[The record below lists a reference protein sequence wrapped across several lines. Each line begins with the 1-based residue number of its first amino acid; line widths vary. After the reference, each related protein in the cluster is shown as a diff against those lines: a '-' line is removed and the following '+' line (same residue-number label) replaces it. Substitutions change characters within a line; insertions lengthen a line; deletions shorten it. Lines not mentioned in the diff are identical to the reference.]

1 MPRIGRKD
9 GASLRPGADGSTARE
24 PMRRNAVA
32 TSLGTGAAQCGHDV
46 WEDPMLSKALL
57 RLGASAARHPWR
69 VIGAWLIAA
78 TLAVLAA
85 LAFGGRTA
93 DSMTAPGLD
102 SQRAAELI
110 ERAGTGQE
118 GMTAQVV
125 VTPRD
130 GGATFFD
137 DGSARTALTR
147 VRAEVGRL
155 PHVLGTSD
163 PAGALDAGGDTAVR
177 GGLISADG
185 RIAVVRVQYPDQSQ
199 LSGADLDALVGLG
212 DQLRAELPLRVEMGG
227 NLFYAF
233 SEADGGASELIGL
246 LAAATILFLA
256 FGSLVAAVLPIGMAV
271 FGLTIGVAT
280 MTVLAG
286 VVDVPAFAPV
296 LGSMVGLGVG
306 IDYALFVLAR
316 HREHLARGLAPHEA
330 AGRAVA
336 TAGRPVVFA
345 GGVVVVSILGLAV
358 ANVPFIAVGGLAVS
372 IVVLIMVVAS
382 VTLLPAFLGAAG
394 PRLARTDRT
403 DRVGRAERI
412 GRIGRIGQAL
422 RTGIPGRLARR
433 RDTVAGA
440 APAVGWRRW
449 IGHVGRH
456 PVLYAVGA
464 AGLLLTAALP
474 VLGLRVGLPDDGSMP
489 QSRTERRAYDLV
501 AEGFGP
507 GTNGPLVIAADPA
520 GDPGVLDRLVGAVAA
535 DPGIASVAPTRI
547 DRASG
552 IATFVVFPTTSPQ
565 DKATADTIA
574 RLRTGALPT
583 AIGSGP
589 ASAHVG
595 GATAS
600 LSDVGQRTSQRLPVL
615 VAVVLAMSF
624 LLLVPVFRSILVPL
638 KAVLLNLLS
647 IGAAYGVM
655 VAVFQWGWGG
665 ALIGLESTVPIVS
678 FIPMFLF
685 AILFGLSMD
694 YEVFLLARV
703 REEYLRTGDN
713 GTAIVEGVSRT
724 ARIIT
729 SAALIMVAVFL
740 SFAVAEDPSTK
751 MFGLGL
757 ATAIFIDATVV
768 RMVLVPATMTLLGR
782 ANWWLPKWLDRI
794 LPRGPVGTNDTDDT
808 NDPDDTDGTDDAD
821 DAVAEST
828 GEAARP
834 RLVGG

>member
-1 MPRIGRKD
+1 
-9 GASLRPGADGSTARE
+9 
-24 PMRRNAVA
+24 
-32 TSLGTGAAQCGHDV
+32 
-46 WEDPMLSKALL
+46 MLSKALL

-69 VIGAWLIAA
+69 VIAAWLIAA

-85 LAFGGRTA
+85 VAFGGRTA

-102 SQRAAELI
+102 SRRAAELI

-125 VTPRD
+125 VTPLD
-130 GGATFFD
+130 DGATFFD
-137 DGSARTALTR
+137 DDGARTALTR
-147 VRAEVGRL
+147 LQTEVKRL

-163 PAGALDAGGDTAVR
+163 PAGALDARGDTAVR
-177 GGLISADG
+177 GGLVSADG
-185 RIAVVRVQYPDQSQ
+185 RIAVVRVQYPDQSR
-199 LSGADLDALVGLG
+199 LSAEDLDALVDLG
-212 DQLRAELPLRVEMGG
+212 DRLRAELPLRIEMGG

-233 SEADGGASELIGL
+233 SDPDGGASELIGL
-246 LAAATILFLA
+246 LAAAAILFLA
-256 FGSLVAAVLPIGMAV
+256 FGSLVAAALPIGMAV

-286 VVDVPAFAPV
+286 VTDVPTFAPV

-316 HREHLARGLAPHEA
+316 HREYLGRGLDPHEA

-345 GGVVVVSILGLAV
+345 GVVVVVSILGLAV
-358 ANVPFIAVGGLAVS
+358 ANVPFMTVGGVAVS
-372 IVVLIMVVAS
+372 IVVLTMVLAS

-394 PRLARTDRT
+394 PRLARA
-403 DRVGRAERI
+403 GRI
-412 GRIGRIGQAL
+412 GRIGRAL
-422 RTGIPGRLARR
+422 QTGKPGRLARR
-433 RDTVAGA
+433 RNPAAGA
-440 APAVGWRRW
+440 AHAAGWRRW
-449 IGHVGRH
+449 IGHVSRH
-456 PVLYAVGA
+456 PVPYAIGA
-464 AGLLLTAALP
+464 AGLLLTATLP
-474 VLGLRVGLPDDGSMP
+474 VLGLRVGLPDDGSLP
-489 QSRTERRAYDLV
+489 HSRTERRAYDLV

-507 GTNGPLVIAADPA
+507 GTNGPLVIAADPT
-520 GDPGVLDRLVGAVAA
+520 GDPGVLDRLVEAVAA
-535 DPGIASVAPTRI
+535 DPGIASVAPTHI
-547 DRASG
+547 DRATG
-552 IATFVVFPTTSPQ
+552 IATLVVFPTTSPQ

-574 RLRTGALPT
+574 RLRTDVLPT
-583 AIGSGP
+583 AIGHGP
-589 ASAHVG
+589 ARAHVG

-600 LSDVGQRTSQRLPVL
+600 LSDVGQRTSQRLPVF
-615 VAVVLAMSF
+615 VAAVLAMSF
-624 LLLVPVFRSILVPL
+624 LLLMLVFRSILVPL

-647 IGAAYGVM
+647 IGAAYGIM

-665 ALIGLESTVPIVS
+665 ALIGLEATVPIVS

-694 YEVFLLARV
+694 YEVFLLSRV

-740 SFAVAEDPSTK
+740 SFAVADDPSTK

-782 ANWWLPKWLDRI
+782 TNWWLPKWLDRM
-794 LPRGPVGTNDTDDT
+794 LPRGPVGA
-808 NDPDDTDGTDDAD
+808 DDTD
-821 DAVAEST
+821 AEST
-828 GEAARP
+828 GEAPRP
-834 RLVGG
+834 RLVDR

>member
-1 MPRIGRKD
+1 
-9 GASLRPGADGSTARE
+9 
-24 PMRRNAVA
+24 
-32 TSLGTGAAQCGHDV
+32 
-46 WEDPMLSKALL
+46 MLSKALL

-69 VIGAWLIAA
+69 VIAAWLIAA

-85 LAFGGRTA
+85 VAFGGRTA

-102 SQRAAELI
+102 SRRAAELI

-130 GGATFFD
+130 DGATFFD
-137 DGSARTALTR
+137 DDVRAALTR
-147 VRAEVGRL
+147 LRAEVQRL

-163 PAGALDAGGDTAVR
+163 PAGALGAGGDTAVR
-177 GGLISADG
+177 GGLVSADG
-185 RIAVVRVQYPDQSQ
+185 RIAVVRVQYPDQSR
-199 LSGADLDALVGLG
+199 LSAEDLDALVDLG
-212 DQLRAELPLRVEMGG
+212 DRLRAELPLHIEMGG
-227 NLFYAF
+227 GLFYAF
-233 SEADGGASELIGL
+233 SGSDGGASELIGL
-246 LAAATILFLA
+246 LAAAAILFLA
-256 FGSLVAAVLPIGMAV
+256 FGSLVAAALPIGMAV
-271 FGLTIGVAT
+271 FGLTVGVAT
-280 MTVLAG
+280 MTVVAG
-286 VVDVPAFAPV
+286 VTDVPTFAPV

-316 HREHLARGLAPHEA
+316 HREYLARGLDPHAA

-345 GGVVVVSILGLAV
+345 GGTVVVSILGLAV
-358 ANVPFIAVGGLAVS
+358 ANVPFMTVGGVAVS
-372 IVVLIMVVAS
+372 IVVLTMVLAS

-394 PRLARTDRT
+394 PRL
-403 DRVGRAERI
+403 GRA
-412 GRIGRIGQAL
+412 GRIGRAL
-422 RTGIPGRLARR
+422 RAGRSGRLGRR
-433 RDTVAGA
+433 RDTAAGA
-440 APAVGWRRW
+440 VPAAGWRRW

-456 PVLYAVGA
+456 PVAYAVGA
-464 AGLLLTAALP
+464 AALLLTATLP
-474 VLGLRVGLPDDGSMP
+474 VLGLRVGLPDDGSLP

-520 GDPGVLDRLVGAVAA
+520 GDPGVVDRLVATVAA
-535 DPGIASVAPTRI
+535 DPGIASVAPTHI
-547 DRASG
+547 DG
-552 IATFVVFPTTSPQ
+552 ATGVATVVVFPTTSPQ

-574 RLRTGALPT
+574 RLRTEVLPT
-583 AIGSGP
+583 AIGHGP
-589 ASAHVG
+589 ARAHVG
-595 GATAS
+595 GAAAS
-600 LSDVGQRTSQRLPVL
+600 LSDVGRRTSERLPAF
-615 VAVVLAMSF
+615 VAAVLALSF
-624 LLLVPVFRSILVPL
+624 LLLMLVFRSVVVPL

-665 ALIGLESTVPIVS
+665 ALIGLEATVPIVS

-694 YEVFLLARV
+694 YEVFLLSRV
-703 REEYLRTGDN
+703 REEYVRTGDN
-713 GTAIVEGVSRT
+713 GTAIVEGVAGT

-740 SFAVAEDPSTK
+740 SFAVADDPSTK

-782 ANWWLPKWLDRI
+782 TNWWLPKWLDRM
-794 LPRGPVGTNDTDDT
+794 LPRGPVGTDG
-808 NDPDDTDGTDDAD
+808 PD
-821 DAVAEST
+821 AESG
-828 GEAARP
+828 GEAPHP
-834 RLVGG
+834 RLVGR

>member
-1 MPRIGRKD
+1 
-9 GASLRPGADGSTARE
+9 
-24 PMRRNAVA
+24 
-32 TSLGTGAAQCGHDV
+32 
-46 WEDPMLSKALL
+46 MLSKALL

-69 VIGAWLIAA
+69 VIAAWLIAA

-85 LAFGGRTA
+85 IAFGGRTA

-125 VTPRD
+125 VTPLD

-137 DGSARTALTR
+137 HGSARTALTR
-147 VRAEVGRL
+147 LQTEVKRL

-177 GGLISADG
+177 GGVVSADG
-185 RIAVVRVQYPDQSQ
+185 RIAVVRVQYPDQSR
-199 LSGADLDALVGLG
+199 LSAEDLDALVALG
-212 DQLRAELPLRVEMGG
+212 DRLRAELPLRIEMGG

-233 SEADGGASELIGL
+233 SDPNGGVSELIGL
-246 LAAATILFLA
+246 LAAAAILFLA
-256 FGSLVAAVLPIGMAV
+256 FGSLVAAALPIGMAV
-271 FGLTIGVAT
+271 FGLTVGVAT

-286 VVDVPAFAPV
+286 VTDVPTFAPV

-316 HREHLARGLAPHEA
+316 HRECLARGLDPHEA

-345 GGVVVVSILGLAV
+345 GGTVVVSILGMAV
-358 ANVPFIAVGGLAVS
+358 ANVPFMTVGGLAVS
-372 IVVLIMVVAS
+372 IVVLTMVLAS

-394 PRLARTDRT
+394 PRLAR
-403 DRVGRAERI
+403 A
-412 GRIGRIGQAL
+412 GRIGRAL
-422 RTGIPGRLARR
+422 QTTKLGRLARR
-433 RDTVAGA
+433 RDPAAGA
-440 APAVGWRRW
+440 AHAAGWRRW
-449 IGHVGRH
+449 IGHVSRH
-456 PVLYAVGA
+456 PVPYAIGA
-464 AGLLLTAALP
+464 AGLLLTATLP
-474 VLGLRVGLPDDGSMP
+474 VLGLRVGLPDDGSLP
-489 QSRTERRAYDLV
+489 HSRTERRAYDLV

-507 GTNGPLVIAADPA
+507 GTNGPLVIAADPT
-520 GDPGVLDRLVGAVAA
+520 GDPGVLDRLVATVAA
-535 DPGIASVAPTRI
+535 DPGIASVAPTHI
-547 DRASG
+547 DRATG
-552 IATFVVFPTTSPQ
+552 IATLVVFPTTSPQ

-574 RLRTGALPT
+574 RLRTDVLPT
-583 AIGSGP
+583 AIGHGP
-589 ASAHVG
+589 ARAHVG
-595 GATAS
+595 GAAAS
-600 LSDVGQRTSQRLPVL
+600 LSDVGQRTSQRLPVF
-615 VAVVLAMSF
+615 VAAVLAMSF
-624 LLLVPVFRSILVPL
+624 LLLMLVFRSILVPL

-647 IGAAYGVM
+647 IGAAYGIM

-665 ALIGLESTVPIVS
+665 ALIGLEATVPIVS

-694 YEVFLLARV
+694 YEVFLLSRV

-713 GTAIVEGVSRT
+713 GTAIVEGVSGT

-782 ANWWLPKWLDRI
+782 TNWWLPKWLDRM
-794 LPRGPVGTNDTDDT
+794 LPRGPVGT
-808 NDPDDTDGTDDAD
+808 DDTD
-821 DAVAEST
+821 AEST
-828 GEAARP
+828 GEAPRP
-834 RLVGG
+834 RLVDR

>member
-1 MPRIGRKD
+1 
-9 GASLRPGADGSTARE
+9 
-24 PMRRNAVA
+24 
-32 TSLGTGAAQCGHDV
+32 
-46 WEDPMLSKALL
+46 MLSKALL
-57 RLGASAARHPWR
+57 RLGAGAARHPWR
-69 VIGAWLIAA
+69 VIASWLVAA

-85 LAFGGRTA
+85 VAFGGRTA

-118 GMTAQVV
+118 GMTAQLV
-125 VTPRD
+125 VTPVD
-130 GGATFFD
+130 DGATFFD
-137 DGSARTALTR
+137 DDGARTALTR
-147 VRAEVGRL
+147 LRAEVKRL
-155 PHVLGTSD
+155 PHVLGASD
-163 PAGALDAGGDTAVR
+163 PAGALDTGGDTAVR
-177 GGLISADG
+177 GGLVSADG
-185 RIAVVRVQYPDQSQ
+185 RIAVVRVQYPDQSR
-199 LSGADLDALVGLG
+199 LSAEDLDALVDLG
-212 DQLRAELPLRVEMGG
+212 DRLRAELPLRIEMGG

-233 SEADGGASELIGL
+233 SDPDGGASELIGL
-246 LAAATILFLA
+246 LAAAAILFLA
-256 FGSLVAAVLPIGMAV
+256 FGSLVAAALPIGMAV

-286 VVDVPAFAPV
+286 VTDVPTFAPV

-316 HREHLARGLAPHEA
+316 HREYLARGLDPQEA

-345 GGVVVVSILGLAV
+345 GGTVVVSILGLAV
-358 ANVPFIAVGGLAVS
+358 AHVPFMTVGGVAVS
-372 IVVLIMVVAS
+372 IVVLTMVLAS

-394 PRLARTDRT
+394 PRLAR
-403 DRVGRAERI
+403 A
-412 GRIGRIGQAL
+412 GRIGRAL
-422 RTGIPGRLARR
+422 QTGKPGRRTRR
-433 RDTVAGA
+433 RVPESGA
-440 APAVGWRRW
+440 AHAAGWRRW
-449 IGHVGRH
+449 IRHVSRH
-456 PVLYAVGA
+456 PVPYAVGA
-464 AGLLLTAALP
+464 AGLLLTATLP
-474 VLGLRVGLPDDGSMP
+474 VLGLRVGLPDDGSLP

-507 GTNGPLVIAADPA
+507 GTNGPLVIAADPI
-520 GDPGVLDRLVGAVAA
+520 GDPGVLDRLVASVAA
-535 DPGIASVAPTRI
+535 DPGIASVAPPHV
-547 DRASG
+547 DRATG
-552 IATFVVFPTTSPQ
+552 VATLVVFPTTSPQ

-574 RLRTGALPT
+574 RLRADVLPT
-583 AIGSGP
+583 AVGPGP
-589 ASAHVG
+589 ARAHVG
-595 GATAS
+595 GAAAS

-615 VAVVLAMSF
+615 VAAVLAMSF
-624 LLLVPVFRSILVPL
+624 LLLMLVFRSILVPL

-647 IGAAYGVM
+647 IGAAYGIM

-665 ALIGLESTVPIVS
+665 ALIGLEATVPIVS

-694 YEVFLLARV
+694 YEVFLLSRV

-782 ANWWLPKWLDRI
+782 TNWWLPKWLDRI
-794 LPRGPVGTNDTDDT
+794 LPRGPVGT
-808 NDPDDTDGTDDAD
+808 DDAPCGRS
-821 DAVAEST
+821 VARASRRT
-828 GEAARP
+828 
-834 RLVGG
+834 V

>member
-1 MPRIGRKD
+1 
-9 GASLRPGADGSTARE
+9 
-24 PMRRNAVA
+24 
-32 TSLGTGAAQCGHDV
+32 
-46 WEDPMLSKALL
+46 MLSKALL

-69 VIGAWLIAA
+69 VIAAWLIAA

-85 LAFGGRTA
+85 VAFGGRNA
-93 DSMTAPGLD
+93 DSITAPGLD

-137 DGSARTALTR
+137 HGSARTALTR
-147 VRAEVGRL
+147 LQTEVQRL

-177 GGLISADG
+177 GGLVSADG
-185 RIAVVRVQYPDQSQ
+185 RIAVVRVQYPDQSR
-199 LSGADLDALVGLG
+199 LSAEDLDALVDVG
-212 DQLRAELPLRVEMGG
+212 DRLRAELPLRIEMGG

-233 SEADGGASELIGL
+233 SDPDGGVSELIGL
-246 LAAATILFLA
+246 LAAAAILFLA
-256 FGSLVAAVLPIGMAV
+256 FGSLVAAALPIGMAL
-271 FGLTIGVAT
+271 FGLTVGVAT

-286 VVDVPAFAPV
+286 VTEVPTFAPV

-316 HREHLARGLAPHEA
+316 HREYLARGLDPREA

-345 GGVVVVSILGLAV
+345 GGTVVVSILGLAV
-358 ANVPFIAVGGLAVS
+358 ANVPFMTVGGLAVS
-372 IVVLIMVVAS
+372 TVVLIMVVAS

-394 PRLARTDRT
+394 PRLAR
-403 DRVGRAERI
+403 A
-412 GRIGRIGQAL
+412 GRIGRAL
-422 RTGIPGRLARR
+422 QTRKLGRLARR
-433 RDTVAGA
+433 RDPAAGA
-440 APAVGWRRW
+440 APAAGWRRW
-449 IGHVGRH
+449 IGHVSRH
-456 PVLYAVGA
+456 PVPYAVGA
-464 AGLLLTAALP
+464 AGLLLTATLP
-474 VLGLRVGLPDDGSMP
+474 VLGLRVGLPDDGSLP
-489 QSRTERRAYDLV
+489 HSRTERRAYDLV

-535 DPGIASVAPTRI
+535 DPGIASVAPTHI
-547 DRASG
+547 HRATG
-552 IATFVVFPTTSPQ
+552 IATLVVFPTTSPQ

-574 RLRTGALPT
+574 RLRADVLPT
-583 AIGSGP
+583 AIGHGP
-589 ASAHVG
+589 ARAHVG
-595 GATAS
+595 GAAAS
-600 LSDVGQRTSQRLPVL
+600 LSDVGQRTSERLPVF
-615 VAVVLAMSF
+615 VAAVLAMSF
-624 LLLVPVFRSILVPL
+624 LLLMLVFRSILVPL

-647 IGAAYGVM
+647 IGAAYGIM

-665 ALIGLESTVPIVS
+665 TFIGLEATVPIVS

-694 YEVFLLARV
+694 YEVFLLSRV

-713 GTAIVEGVSRT
+713 GTAIVEGVSGT
-724 ARIIT
+724 ARVIT

-740 SFAVAEDPSTK
+740 SFAVADDPSTK

-782 ANWWLPKWLDRI
+782 TNWWLPRWLDRM
-794 LPRGPVGTNDTDDT
+794 LPHGPVGT
-808 NDPDDTDGTDDAD
+808 DDTD
-821 DAVAEST
+821 AEST
-828 GEAARP
+828 GEAPRR
-834 RLVGG
+834 RLVDR

>member
-1 MPRIGRKD
+1 
-9 GASLRPGADGSTARE
+9 
-24 PMRRNAVA
+24 
-32 TSLGTGAAQCGHDV
+32 
-46 WEDPMLSKALL
+46 MLSKALL

-69 VIGAWLIAA
+69 VIAAWLVAA

-85 LAFGGRTA
+85 VAFGGRNV

-125 VTPRD
+125 VTPLD
-130 GGATFFD
+130 GTATFFGD
-137 DGSARTALTR
+137 DGARAALTR
-147 VRAEVGRL
+147 LQTEVKRL

-177 GGLISADG
+177 GGLVSADG
-185 RIAVVRVQYPDQSQ
+185 RIAVVRVQYPDQSR
-199 LSGADLDALVGLG
+199 LSAEDLDALVDLG
-212 DQLRAELPLRVEMGG
+212 DRLRAELPLRIEMGG

-233 SEADGGASELIGL
+233 SDPNGGTSELIGL
-246 LAAATILFLA
+246 LAAAAILFLA
-256 FGSLVAAVLPIGMAV
+256 FGSLVAAALPIGMAV
-271 FGLTIGVAT
+271 FGLTVGVAT

-286 VVDVPAFAPV
+286 VTEVPTFAPV

-316 HREHLARGLAPHEA
+316 HREYLARGLDPQTA

-345 GGVVVVSILGLAV
+345 GGTVVVSILGLAV
-358 ANVPFIAVGGLAVS
+358 ANVPFMTVGGVAVS
-372 IVVLIMVVAS
+372 IVVLTMVLAS

-394 PRLARTDRT
+394 PRLAR
-403 DRVGRAERI
+403 A
-412 GRIGRIGQAL
+412 GRIGRAL
-422 RTGIPGRLARR
+422 QTRKPGRLARR
-433 RDTVAGA
+433 RDPAAGA
-440 APAVGWRRW
+440 AHAAGWRRW
-449 IGHVGRH
+449 IGHVSRH
-456 PVLYAVGA
+456 PVPYAVGA
-464 AGLLLTAALP
+464 AGLLLIATLP
-474 VLGLRVGLPDDGSMP
+474 VLGLRVGLPDDGSLP
-489 QSRTERRAYDLV
+489 HSRTERRAYDLV

-507 GTNGPLVIAADPA
+507 GTNGPLVIVADPT
-520 GDPGVLDRLVGAVAA
+520 GDPGVLDRLVATVAA
-535 DPGIASVAPTRI
+535 DPGIASVAPTHI
-547 DRASG
+547 DRATG
-552 IATFVVFPTTSPQ
+552 IATVVVFPTTSPQ

-574 RLRTGALPT
+574 RLRSDVLPT
-583 AIGSGP
+583 AIGHGP
-589 ASAHVG
+589 ARAHVG
-595 GATAS
+595 GAAAS
-600 LSDVGQRTSQRLPVL
+600 LSDVGRRTSDRLPL
-615 VAVVLAMSF
+615 FVAAVLALSF
-624 LLLVPVFRSILVPL
+624 LLLMLVFRSILVPL

-655 VAVFQWGWGG
+655 VAVFQWGWGA
-665 ALIGLESTVPIVS
+665 ALIGLEATVPIVS

-694 YEVFLLARV
+694 YEVFLLSRV

-782 ANWWLPKWLDRI
+782 TNWWLPKWLDRM
-794 LPRGPVGTNDTDDT
+794 LPRGPVGTDDT
-808 NDPDDTDGTDDAD
+808 EGTDGD
-821 DAVAEST
+821 SM
-828 GEAARP
+828 GEAPRP
-834 RLVGG
+834 RPVAR

>member
-1 MPRIGRKD
+1 
-9 GASLRPGADGSTARE
+9 
-24 PMRRNAVA
+24 
-32 TSLGTGAAQCGHDV
+32 
-46 WEDPMLSKALL
+46 MLSKALL

-69 VIGAWLIAA
+69 VIAAWVVAA

-85 LAFGGRTA
+85 VAFGGRNA
-93 DSMTAPGLD
+93 DAMTAPGLD

-125 VTPRD
+125 VTPLD
-130 GGATFFD
+130 GAATFFD
-137 DGSARTALTR
+137 HDGARTALTR
-147 VRAEVGRL
+147 LQTEVERL

-177 GGLISADG
+177 GGLVSADG
-185 RIAVVRVQYPDQSQ
+185 RIAVVRVQYPDQSR
-199 LSGADLDALVGLG
+199 LSAEDLDALVDLG
-212 DQLRAELPLRVEMGG
+212 DRLRTELPLRIEMGG
-227 NLFYAF
+227 SLFYAF
-233 SEADGGASELIGL
+233 SDADGGVSELIGL
-246 LAAATILFLA
+246 LAAAAILFLA

-271 FGLTIGVAT
+271 FGLTVGVAT

-286 VVDVPAFAPV
+286 VMDVPAFAPV

-316 HREHLARGLAPHEA
+316 HREYLARGLDPHEA

-345 GGVVVVSILGLAV
+345 GGTVVVSILGLAV
-358 ANVPFIAVGGLAVS
+358 ANVPFMTVGGLAVS
-372 IVVLIMVVAS
+372 IVVLIMVAAS
-382 VTLLPAFLGAAG
+382 VTLLPALLGAAG
-394 PRLARTDRT
+394 PRL
-403 DRVGRAERI
+403 GRAGRI
-412 GRIGRIGQAL
+412 GRIGRAL
-422 RTGIPGRLARR
+422 RAGRPGRPGRR
-433 RDTVAGA
+433 RDAAAGA
-440 APAVGWRRW
+440 THAAGWRRW
-449 IGHVGRH
+449 IGHVCRH
-456 PVLYAVGA
+456 PALYTVGA
-464 AGLLLTAALP
+464 AGLLLAATLP
-474 VLGLRVGLPDDGSMP
+474 VLGLRVGLPDDGSLP
-489 QSRTERRAYDLV
+489 HSRTERRAYDLV

-507 GTNGPLVIAADPA
+507 GTNGPLVIAADPT

-535 DPGIASVAPTRI
+535 DPGIASIAPAHI
-547 DRASG
+547 DRATG
-552 IATFVVFPTTSPQ
+552 IATLVVFPTTSPQ
-565 DKATADTIA
+565 DKATADTVA
-574 RLRTGALPT
+574 RLRSDVLPA
-583 AIGSGP
+583 AIGHGP
-589 ASAHVG
+589 ARAHVG
-595 GATAS
+595 GAAAS
-600 LSDVGQRTSQRLPVL
+600 LSDVGRRTSERLPVF
-615 VAVVLAMSF
+615 VAAVLAMSF
-624 LLLVPVFRSILVPL
+624 LLLMLVFRSVLVPL

-665 ALIGLESTVPIVS
+665 ALIGLEATVPIVS

-694 YEVFLLARV
+694 YEVFLLSRV

-740 SFAVAEDPSTK
+740 SFAVADDPSTK

-757 ATAIFIDATVV
+757 ATAILIDATVV

-794 LPRGPVGTNDTDDT
+794 LPRGPVDTDDT
-808 NDPDDTDGTDDAD
+808 DTGC
-821 DAVAEST
+821 T
-828 GEAARP
+828 GEAPRP
-834 RLVGG
+834 RLVDR

>member
-1 MPRIGRKD
+1 
-9 GASLRPGADGSTARE
+9 
-24 PMRRNAVA
+24 
-32 TSLGTGAAQCGHDV
+32 
-46 WEDPMLSKALL
+46 MLSKALL

-69 VIGAWLIAA
+69 VIAAWLIAA

-85 LAFGGRTA
+85 IAIGGRTA

-125 VTPRD
+125 VTPLD
-130 GGATFFD
+130 GAATFFD
-137 DGSARTALTR
+137 DDGARTALTR
-147 VRAEVGRL
+147 LQTEVKRL

-163 PAGALDAGGDTAVR
+163 PAGALESRGDTAVR
-177 GGLISADG
+177 GGLVSADG
-185 RIAVVRVQYPDQSQ
+185 RIAVVRVQYPDQSR
-199 LSGADLDALVGLG
+199 LSAEDLDVLVDLG
-212 DQLRAELPLRVEMGG
+212 DRLRAELPLRIEMGG

-233 SEADGGASELIGL
+233 SDPDGGASELIGL

-256 FGSLVAAVLPIGMAV
+256 FGSLVAAALPIGMAV

-286 VVDVPAFAPV
+286 VTDVPTFAPV

-316 HREHLARGLAPHEA
+316 HREYLARGLDPHEA

-345 GGVVVVSILGLAV
+345 GVVVVVSILGLAV
-358 ANVPFIAVGGLAVS
+358 ANVPFMTVGGFAVS
-372 IVVLIMVVAS
+372 IVVLTMVVAS

-394 PRLARTDRT
+394 PRL
-403 DRVGRAERI
+403 GRA
-412 GRIGRIGQAL
+412 GRIGRAL
-422 RTGIPGRLARR
+422 QTGKLGRLARR
-433 RDTVAGA
+433 RDPAAGA
-440 APAVGWRRW
+440 AHAAGWRRW
-449 IGHVGRH
+449 IGHVSRH
-456 PVLYAVGA
+456 PVPYAIGA

-474 VLGLRVGLPDDGSMP
+474 VLGLRVGLPDDGSLP
-489 QSRTERRAYDLV
+489 HSRTERRAYDLV

-520 GDPGVLDRLVGAVAA
+520 GDPGVLDRLVATVAA

-552 IATFVVFPTTSPQ
+552 VATLVVFPTTSPQ
-565 DKATADTIA
+565 DKATAATIA
-574 RLRTGALPT
+574 RLRTDVLPT
-583 AIGSGP
+583 AIGHGP
-589 ASAHVG
+589 ARAHVG
-595 GATAS
+595 GAAAS
-600 LSDVGQRTSQRLPVL
+600 LSDVGRRTSERLPVF
-615 VAVVLAMSF
+615 VAAVLALSF
-624 LLLVPVFRSILVPL
+624 LLLMLVFRSVLVPL

-647 IGAAYGVM
+647 IGAAYGIM

-665 ALIGLESTVPIVS
+665 ALIGLEATVPIVS

-694 YEVFLLARV
+694 YEVFLLSRV

-740 SFAVAEDPSTK
+740 SFAVADDPSTK

-782 ANWWLPKWLDRI
+782 ANWWLPKWLDWM
-794 LPRGPVGTNDTDDT
+794 LPHGPVDTDDT
-808 NDPDDTDGTDDAD
+808 D
-821 DAVAEST
+821 AEST
-828 GEAARP
+828 GEAPRP
-834 RLVGG
+834 RLIDR

>member
-1 MPRIGRKD
+1 
-9 GASLRPGADGSTARE
+9 
-24 PMRRNAVA
+24 
-32 TSLGTGAAQCGHDV
+32 
-46 WEDPMLSKALL
+46 MLSKALL

-69 VIGAWLIAA
+69 VIAAWLIVA

-85 LAFGGRTA
+85 VAFGGRTA

-102 SQRAAELI
+102 SRRAAELI

-125 VTPRD
+125 VTPLD

-137 DGSARTALTR
+137 DDGARTALTR
-147 VRAEVGRL
+147 LRAEVKRL

-163 PAGALDAGGDTAVR
+163 PAGALDAGRDTAVR
-177 GGLISADG
+177 GGLVSADG
-185 RIAVVRVQYPDQSQ
+185 RIAVVRVQYPDQSR
-199 LSGADLDALVGLG
+199 LSAEDLDALVGLG
-212 DQLRAELPLRVEMGG
+212 DRLRAELPLRIEMGG

-233 SEADGGASELIGL
+233 SDPDGGASELIGL
-246 LAAATILFLA
+246 LAAAAILFLA
-256 FGSLVAAVLPIGMAV
+256 FGSLVAAALPIGMAV
-271 FGLTIGVAT
+271 FGLTVGVAT

-286 VVDVPAFAPV
+286 VTEVPTFAPV

-316 HREHLARGLAPHEA
+316 HREYLACGLGPQAA

-345 GGVVVVSILGLAV
+345 GGTVVVSILGLAV
-358 ANVPFIAVGGLAVS
+358 ANVPFMTVGGVAVS
-372 IVVLIMVVAS
+372 IVVLTMVLAS

-394 PRLARTDRT
+394 PRL
-403 DRVGRAERI
+403 GRA
-412 GRIGRIGQAL
+412 GRIGRAL
-422 RTGIPGRLARR
+422 RAGRSGRLGRR
-433 RDTVAGA
+433 RDTTAGA
-440 APAVGWRRW
+440 VPAVGWRRW
-449 IGHVGRH
+449 LGHVGRH
-456 PVLYAVGA
+456 PVPYAAGA
-464 AGLLLTAALP
+464 AALLLTATLP
-474 VLGLRVGLPDDGSMP
+474 VLGLRVGLPDDGSLP
-489 QSRTERRAYDLV
+489 HSRTERRAYDLV

-507 GTNGPLVIAADPA
+507 GTNGPLVIAADPT

-535 DPGIASVAPTRI
+535 DPGIASVAPSHI

-552 IATFVVFPTTSPQ
+552 IATLVVFPTTSPQ

-574 RLRTGALPT
+574 RLRADVLPA
-583 AIGSGP
+583 AIGHGP
-589 ASAHVG
+589 ARAHVG
-595 GATAS
+595 GAAAS
-600 LSDVGQRTSQRLPVL
+600 LSDVGQRTSQRLPVI
-615 VAVVLAMSF
+615 VAAVLAMSF
-624 LLLVPVFRSILVPL
+624 LLLMLVFRSILVPL

-647 IGAAYGVM
+647 IGAAYGIM

-665 ALIGLESTVPIVS
+665 ALIGLEATVPIVS
-678 FIPMFLF
+678 FIPTFLF

-694 YEVFLLARV
+694 YEVFLLSRV

-713 GTAIVEGVSRT
+713 GTAIVEGISGT

-757 ATAIFIDATVV
+757 ATAIFVDATVV

-782 ANWWLPKWLDRI
+782 TNWWLPKWLDRM
-794 LPRGPVGTNDTDDT
+794 LPRGPVGTDDTDDT
-808 NDPDDTDGTDDAD
+808 DDTD
-821 DAVAEST
+821 AEST
-828 GEAARP
+828 TEAPASTA
-834 RLVGG
+834 V

>member
-1 MPRIGRKD
+1 
-9 GASLRPGADGSTARE
+9 
-24 PMRRNAVA
+24 
-32 TSLGTGAAQCGHDV
+32 
-46 WEDPMLSKALL
+46 MLSKALL

-69 VIGAWLIAA
+69 VIAAWLIAA

-85 LAFGGRTA
+85 VALGGRTA

-102 SQRAAELI
+102 SRRAAELI

-125 VTPRD
+125 VTPLD
-130 GGATFFD
+130 AGATFFD
-137 DGSARTALTR
+137 DDGARTALTR
-147 VRAEVGRL
+147 LRAEVERL
-155 PHVLGTSD
+155 PHVLGASD
-163 PAGALDAGGDTAVR
+163 PAGALDAGRDTAVR
-177 GGLISADG
+177 GGLVSADG
-185 RIAVVRVQYPDQSQ
+185 RIAVVRVQYPDQSR
-199 LSGADLDALVGLG
+199 LSAEDLDALVDLG
-212 DQLRAELPLRVEMGG
+212 DRLRAELPLRIEMGG
-227 NLFYAF
+227 SLFYAF
-233 SEADGGASELIGL
+233 SDPDGGASELIGL
-246 LAAATILFLA
+246 LAAAAILFLA
-256 FGSLVAAVLPIGMAV
+256 FGSLVAAALPIGMAV
-271 FGLTIGVAT
+271 FGLTVGVAT

-286 VVDVPAFAPV
+286 VTEVPTFAPV

-316 HREHLARGLAPHEA
+316 HREYLARGLDPHEA

-345 GGVVVVSILGLAV
+345 GGTVVVSILGLAV
-358 ANVPFIAVGGLAVS
+358 ANVPFMTVGGLAVS
-372 IVVLIMVVAS
+372 IVVLIMVLAS

-394 PRLARTDRT
+394 PRL
-403 DRVGRAERI
+403 GRA
-412 GRIGRIGQAL
+412 GRIGRAL
-422 RTGIPGRLARR
+422 RTRSRGRLARR
-433 RDTVAGA
+433 RDAAAGA
-440 APAVGWRRW
+440 AHAAGWRRW
-449 IGHVGRH
+449 IGHVSRH
-456 PVLYAVGA
+456 PVPYAVGA
-464 AGLLLTAALP
+464 AGLLLTATLP
-474 VLGLRVGLPDDGSMP
+474 VLGLRVGLPDDGSLP

-507 GTNGPLVIAADPA
+507 GTNGPLVIAVDPT
-520 GDPGVLDRLVGAVAA
+520 GDGGVVDRLVSTVAA
-535 DPGIASVAPTRI
+535 DPGIASVAPTHI
-547 DRASG
+547 DRATG
-552 IATFVVFPTTSPQ
+552 ITTLVVFPTTSPQ

-574 RLRTGALPT
+574 RLRTDVLPT
-583 AIGSGP
+583 AIGQGP
-589 ASAHVG
+589 ARAHVG
-595 GATAS
+595 GAAAS

-615 VAVVLAMSF
+615 VAAVLAMSF
-624 LLLVPVFRSILVPL
+624 LLLMLVFRSILVPL

-665 ALIGLESTVPIVS
+665 ALIGLEATVPIVS

-694 YEVFLLARV
+694 YEVFLLSRV

-782 ANWWLPKWLDRI
+782 TNWWLPKWLDRM
-794 LPRGPVGTNDTDDT
+794 LPRGPVGTDDI
-808 NDPDDTDGTDDAD
+808 D
-821 DAVAEST
+821 AEST
-828 GEAARP
+828 GEAPLP
-834 RLVGG
+834 RLVDR

>member
-1 MPRIGRKD
+1 
-9 GASLRPGADGSTARE
+9 
-24 PMRRNAVA
+24 
-32 TSLGTGAAQCGHDV
+32 
-46 WEDPMLSKALL
+46 MLSKALL
-57 RLGASAARHPWR
+57 RLGTNAARHPWR
-69 VIGAWLIAA
+69 VIAAWLVAA

-85 LAFGGRTA
+85 VAFGGPTA

-102 SQRAAELI
+102 SQRAAQLI

-125 VTPRD
+125 VTPLD
-130 GGATFFD
+130 GGATFFGD
-137 DGSARTALTR
+137 DGARTALTR
-147 VRAEVGRL
+147 LQAEVKRL
-155 PHVLGTSD
+155 PHVLGTSET
-163 PAGALDAGGDTAVR
+163 AGALEAGGDTAVR
-177 GGLISADG
+177 GGLVSADG
-185 RIAVVRVQYPDQSQ
+185 RIAVVRVQYPDQSR
-199 LSGADLDALVGLG
+199 LSAEDLDALVGLG
-212 DQLRAELPLRVEMGG
+212 DRLRAELPLRIEMGG

-233 SEADGGASELIGL
+233 SDPDGGTSELIGL
-246 LAAATILFLA
+246 LAAAAILFLA
-256 FGSLVAAVLPIGMAV
+256 FGSLVAAALPIGMAV

-286 VVDVPAFAPV
+286 VTDVPAFAPV

-316 HREHLARGLAPHEA
+316 HREYLARGLAPHEA

-358 ANVPFIAVGGLAVS
+358 ANVPFMTVGGIAVS
-372 IVVLIMVVAS
+372 IVVLTMVVAS

-394 PRLARTDRT
+394 PRLAR
-403 DRVGRAERI
+403 A
-412 GRIGRIGQAL
+412 GRIGRAL
-422 RTGIPGRLARR
+422 QTARPGRLARR
-433 RDTVAGA
+433 RERAAGA
-440 APAVGWRRW
+440 APAAGWRRW
-449 IGHVGRH
+449 IGHVSRH
-456 PVLYAVGA
+456 PVLYAIGA
-464 AGLLLTAALP
+464 AGLLLTATLP
-474 VLGLRVGLPDDGSMP
+474 VLGLRVGLPDDGSLP
-489 QSRTERRAYDLV
+489 HSRTERRAYDLV

-520 GDPGVLDRLVGAVAA
+520 GDPGVPDRLVRAVAA
-535 DPGIASVAPTRI
+535 DPGIASVAPAHI
-547 DRASG
+547 DRATG
-552 IATFVVFPTTSPQ
+552 IATLVVFPTTSPQ
-565 DKATADTIA
+565 DKATTDTIA
-574 RLRTGALPT
+574 RLRTDVLPT
-583 AIGSGP
+583 ALGHGP
-589 ASAHVG
+589 ARAHVG
-595 GATAS
+595 GAAAS
-600 LSDVGQRTSQRLPVL
+600 LSDVGRRTSERLPLL
-615 VAVVLAMSF
+615 VATVLAMSF
-624 LLLVPVFRSILVPL
+624 LLLMLIFRSVLVPL

-665 ALIGLESTVPIVS
+665 ALIGLEATVPIVS

-694 YEVFLLARV
+694 YEVFLLSRV

-713 GTAIVEGVSRT
+713 GTAIVEGISRT

-740 SFAVAEDPSTK
+740 SFAVADDPSAK

-782 ANWWLPKWLDRI
+782 SNWWLPKWLDRM
-794 LPRGPVGTNDTDDT
+794 LPHGPVGT
-808 NDPDDTDGTDDAD
+808 DDTDGAD
-821 DAVAEST
+821 DTDAESAV
-828 GEAARP
+828 GAPRAPLAAQ
-834 RLVGG
+834 

>member
-1 MPRIGRKD
+1 
-9 GASLRPGADGSTARE
+9 
-24 PMRRNAVA
+24 
-32 TSLGTGAAQCGHDV
+32 
-46 WEDPMLSKALL
+46 MLSKALL

-69 VIGAWLIAA
+69 VIAAWLVAA

-85 LAFGGRTA
+85 VAFGGRNA

-102 SQRAAELI
+102 SQRAAHLI

-125 VTPRD
+125 VTPLD
-130 GGATFFD
+130 GAATFFD
-137 DGSARTALTR
+137 HDGARTALTR
-147 VRAEVGRL
+147 LQTEVRRL

-177 GGLISADG
+177 GGLVSADG
-185 RIAVVRVQYPDQSQ
+185 RIAVVRVQYPDQSR
-199 LSGADLDALVGLG
+199 LSAEDLDALVDLG
-212 DQLRAELPLRVEMGG
+212 DRLRAELPLRIEMGG
-227 NLFYAF
+227 SLFYAF
-233 SEADGGASELIGL
+233 SDPDGGASELIGL
-246 LAAATILFLA
+246 LAAAAILFLA
-256 FGSLVAAVLPIGMAV
+256 FGSLVAAALPIGMAV
-271 FGLTIGVAT
+271 FGLTVGVAT
-280 MTVLAG
+280 MTVLAR
-286 VVDVPAFAPV
+286 VTDVPTFAPV

-316 HREHLARGLAPHEA
+316 HREYLARGLDPREA

-345 GGVVVVSILGLAV
+345 GGTVVVSILGLAV
-358 ANVPFIAVGGLAVS
+358 ANVPFMTVGGLAVS
-372 IVVLIMVVAS
+372 IVVLTMVLAS

-394 PRLARTDRT
+394 PRLARP
-403 DRVGRAERI
+403 
-412 GRIGRIGQAL
+412 GRIGRAL
-422 RTGIPGRLARR
+422 RTRRPGRLARR
-433 RDTVAGA
+433 RDPA
-440 APAVGWRRW
+440 ADAAHAAGWRRW
-449 IGHVGRH
+449 IGHVSRH
-456 PVLYAVGA
+456 PVPYAVGA
-464 AGLLLTAALP
+464 AGLLLTATLP
-474 VLGLRVGLPDDGSMP
+474 VLGLRVGLPDDGSLP
-489 QSRTERRAYDLV
+489 PSRTERRAYDLV
-501 AEGFGP
+501 TEGFGP

-535 DPGIASVAPTRI
+535 DPGIASVAPTHV
-547 DRASG
+547 DRATG
-552 IATFVVFPTTSPQ
+552 IATLVVFPTTSPQ

-574 RLRTGALPT
+574 RLRTDVLPT
-583 AIGSGP
+583 AIGHGP
-589 ASAHVG
+589 ARAHVG
-595 GATAS
+595 GAAAS

-615 VAVVLAMSF
+615 VAAVLAMSF
-624 LLLVPVFRSILVPL
+624 LLLMLVFRSVLVPL

-647 IGAAYGVM
+647 IGAAYGIM

-665 ALIGLESTVPIVS
+665 ALIGLEATVPIVS

-694 YEVFLLARV
+694 YEVFLLSRV

-713 GTAIVEGVSRT
+713 GTAIVEGVSGT

-740 SFAVAEDPSTK
+740 SFAVTEDPSTK

-782 ANWWLPKWLDRI
+782 TNWWLPKWLDRM
-794 LPRGPVGTNDTDDT
+794 LPRGPVGT
-808 NDPDDTDGTDDAD
+808 
-821 DAVAEST
+821 E
-828 GEAARP
+828 RH
-834 RLVGG
+834 RR

>member
-1 MPRIGRKD
+1 
-9 GASLRPGADGSTARE
+9 
-24 PMRRNAVA
+24 
-32 TSLGTGAAQCGHDV
+32 
-46 WEDPMLSKALL
+46 MLSKALL
-57 RLGASAARHPWR
+57 RLGTSAARHPWR
-69 VIGAWLIAA
+69 VIAAWLLAA
-78 TLAVLAA
+78 MLAVLAA
-85 LAFGGRTA
+85 VAFGGRTA

-137 DGSARTALTR
+137 DDGARTALTR
-147 VRAEVGRL
+147 LQADVKRL

-163 PAGALDAGGDTAVR
+163 PARALDAGRGTAVR
-177 GGLISADG
+177 GGLVSADG
-185 RIAVVRVQYPDQSQ
+185 RIAVVRVQYPDQSR
-199 LSGADLDALVGLG
+199 LSAEDLHALVDLG
-212 DQLRAELPLRVEMGG
+212 DRLRAELPLRVEMGG
-227 NLFYAF
+227 SLFYAF
-233 SEADGGASELIGL
+233 SDPDGGASELIGI
-246 LAAATILFLA
+246 LAAAAILFLA
-256 FGSLVAAVLPIGMAV
+256 FGSLVAAALPIGMAV
-271 FGLTIGVAT
+271 FGLTVGVAT
-280 MTVLAG
+280 VTVLAG
-286 VVDVPAFAPV
+286 VTDVPTFAPV

-316 HREHLARGLAPHEA
+316 HREYLARGLEPHEA

-345 GGVVVVSILGLAV
+345 GGTVVVSILGMAV
-358 ANVPFIAVGGLAVS
+358 ANVPFMTVGGFAVS
-372 IVVLIMVVAS
+372 IVVLTMVLAS

-394 PRLARTDRT
+394 PRLAR
-403 DRVGRAERI
+403 A
-412 GRIGRIGQAL
+412 GRIVRALQTRKLGRF
-422 RTGIPGRLARR
+422 ARR
-433 RDTVAGA
+433 RHPAAGA
-440 APAVGWRRW
+440 AHAAGWRRW
-449 IGHVGRH
+449 IGHVSRH
-456 PVLYAVGA
+456 PVPYAVGA

-474 VLGLRVGLPDDGSMP
+474 VLGLRVGLPDDGSLP

-507 GTNGPLVIAADPA
+507 GTNGPLVIAADPS
-520 GDPGVLDRLVGAVAA
+520 GDGGVVDRLVTTVAA
-535 DPGIASVAPTRI
+535 DPGIASVAPTQI
-547 DRASG
+547 DRATG

-574 RLRTGALPT
+574 RLRTDVLPT
-583 AIGSGP
+583 AIGRDP
-589 ASAHVG
+589 ARAHVG
-595 GATAS
+595 GAAAS
-600 LSDVGQRTSQRLPVL
+600 LSDVGRRTSQRLPVF
-615 VAVVLAMSF
+615 VAAVLAMSF
-624 LLLVPVFRSILVPL
+624 LLLMLVFRSILVPL

-647 IGAAYGVM
+647 IGASYGIM

-665 ALIGLESTVPIVS
+665 ALIGLEATVPIVS

-694 YEVFLLARV
+694 YEVFLLSRV

-713 GTAIVEGVSRT
+713 DTAIVEGVSRT

-782 ANWWLPKWLDRI
+782 TNWWLPKWLDRM
-794 LPRGPVGTNDTDDT
+794 LPRGPVGTE
-808 NDPDDTDGTDDAD
+808 DAD
-821 DAVAEST
+821 AEST
-828 GEAARP
+828 DEAPRP
-834 RLVGG
+834 RLVER

>member
-1 MPRIGRKD
+1 
-9 GASLRPGADGSTARE
+9 
-24 PMRRNAVA
+24 
-32 TSLGTGAAQCGHDV
+32 
-46 WEDPMLSKALL
+46 MLSKALL

-69 VIGAWLIAA
+69 VIAAWLVAA

-85 LAFGGRTA
+85 IAFGGRTA

-102 SQRAAELI
+102 SQRAAQLI

-125 VTPRD
+125 VTPLD
-130 GGATFFD
+130 DGATFFD
-137 DGSARTALTR
+137 HGSARTALTR
-147 VRAEVGRL
+147 LQTEVKRL

-177 GGLISADG
+177 GGLVSADG
-185 RIAVVRVQYPDQSQ
+185 RIAVVRVQYPDQSR
-199 LSGADLDALVGLG
+199 LSAEDLDALVGLG
-212 DQLRAELPLRVEMGG
+212 DRLRAELPLRVEMGG

-233 SEADGGASELIGL
+233 SDPDGGVSELIGL
-246 LAAATILFLA
+246 LAAAVILFLA
-256 FGSLVAAVLPIGMAV
+256 FGSLVAAALPIGMAV
-271 FGLTIGVAT
+271 FGLTVGVAT

-286 VVDVPAFAPV
+286 VTDVPTFAPV

-316 HREHLARGLAPHEA
+316 HREYLAGGLDPHEA

-345 GGVVVVSILGLAV
+345 GGTVVVSILGLAV
-358 ANVPFIAVGGLAVS
+358 ANVPFMTVGGLAVS
-372 IVVLIMVVAS
+372 IVVLIMVLAS
-382 VTLLPAFLGAAG
+382 VTLLPAFLGVAG
-394 PRLARTDRT
+394 PRL
-403 DRVGRAERI
+403 GRA
-412 GRIGRIGQAL
+412 GRIGRAL
-422 RTGIPGRLARR
+422 RTRKLGRLARR
-433 RDTVAGA
+433 RDPAAGA
-440 APAVGWRRW
+440 AHAAGWRRW
-449 IGHVGRH
+449 IGHVSRH
-456 PVLYAVGA
+456 PVPYAVGA
-464 AGLLLTAALP
+464 AGLLLTATLP
-474 VLGLRVGLPDDGSMP
+474 VLGLRVGLPDDGSLP
-489 QSRTERRAYDLV
+489 HSRTERRAYDLV

-507 GTNGPLVIAADPA
+507 GTNGPLVIAADPT
-520 GDPGVLDRLVGAVAA
+520 GDPGVVDRLVGAVAA
-535 DPGIASVAPTRI
+535 DPGIASVAPTHI
-547 DRASG
+547 DRATG
-552 IATFVVFPTTSPQ
+552 IATLVVFPTTSPQ

-574 RLRTGALPT
+574 RLRTDVLPT
-583 AIGSGP
+583 AIGHGP
-589 ASAHVG
+589 ARAHVG
-595 GATAS
+595 GAAAS
-600 LSDVGQRTSQRLPVL
+600 LSDVGQRTSERLPVF
-615 VAVVLAMSF
+615 VAAVLAMSF
-624 LLLVPVFRSILVPL
+624 LLLMLVFRSILVPL

-647 IGAAYGVM
+647 IGAAYGIM

-665 ALIGLESTVPIVS
+665 ALIGLEATVPIVS

-694 YEVFLLARV
+694 YEVFLLSRV

-713 GTAIVEGVSRT
+713 DTAIVEGVSRT

-782 ANWWLPKWLDRI
+782 TNWWLPKWLDRM
-794 LPRGPVGTNDTDDT
+794 LPRGPVG
-808 NDPDDTDGTDDAD
+808 PDDTD
-821 DAVAEST
+821 AEST
-828 GEAARP
+828 GEAPRP
-834 RLVGG
+834 RLVDR

>member
-1 MPRIGRKD
+1 
-9 GASLRPGADGSTARE
+9 
-24 PMRRNAVA
+24 
-32 TSLGTGAAQCGHDV
+32 
-46 WEDPMLSKALL
+46 MLSKALL

-69 VIGAWLIAA
+69 VIAAWLIAA
-78 TLAVLAA
+78 TLTVLAA
-85 LAFGGRTA
+85 IAFGGRTA

-118 GMTAQVV
+118 GITAQVV
-125 VTPRD
+125 ATPLD

-137 DGSARTALTR
+137 HASTRTALTR
-147 VRAEVGRL
+147 LQTEVQRL

-177 GGLISADG
+177 GGLVSADG
-185 RIAVVRVQYPDQSQ
+185 RIAVVRVQYPDQSR
-199 LSGADLDALVGLG
+199 LSAEDLDALVDLG
-212 DQLRAELPLRVEMGG
+212 DRLRAELPLRIEMGG

-233 SEADGGASELIGL
+233 SEPNGGASELIGI
-246 LAAATILFLA
+246 LAAAAILFLA
-256 FGSLVAAVLPIGMAV
+256 FGSLVAAALPIGMAV

-280 MTVLAG
+280 MTLLAG
-286 VVDVPAFAPV
+286 VTDVPTFAPV

-316 HREHLARGLAPHEA
+316 HREYLARGLDPHEA

-358 ANVPFIAVGGLAVS
+358 ANVPFMTVGGIAVS
-372 IVVLIMVVAS
+372 IVVLTMVVAS

-394 PRLARTDRT
+394 PRLAR
-403 DRVGRAERI
+403 A
-412 GRIGRIGQAL
+412 GRIGRAL
-422 RTGIPGRLARR
+422 QTGKTARLARR
-433 RDTVAGA
+433 RNPVAGA
-440 APAVGWRRW
+440 AHAAGWRRW
-449 IGHVGRH
+449 IGHVSRH
-456 PVLYAVGA
+456 PALYAIGA
-464 AGLLLTAALP
+464 TGLLLTATLP
-474 VLGLRVGLPDDGSMP
+474 LLGLRVGLPDDGSLP
-489 QSRTERRAYDLV
+489 HSRTERRAYDLV

-535 DPGIASVAPTRI
+535 DPGIASVAPTHI
-547 DRASG
+547 DRATG
-552 IATFVVFPTTSPQ
+552 IATLVVFPTTSPQ

-574 RLRTGALPT
+574 RLRTDVLPT
-583 AIGSGP
+583 AIGHGP
-589 ASAHVG
+589 ARAHVG
-595 GATAS
+595 GAAAS
-600 LSDVGQRTSQRLPVL
+600 LSDVGRRTSQRLPVF
-615 VAVVLAMSF
+615 VAAVLAMSF
-624 LLLVPVFRSILVPL
+624 LLLVLVFRSILVPL
-638 KAVLLNLLS
+638 KAVLLNLLT
-647 IGAAYGVM
+647 IGAAYGIM

-665 ALIGLESTVPIVS
+665 ALIGLEATVPIVS

-694 YEVFLLARV
+694 YEVFLLSRV

-782 ANWWLPKWLDRI
+782 ANWWLPKWLDRM
-794 LPRGPVGTNDTDDT
+794 LPRGPVGT
-808 NDPDDTDGTDDAD
+808 DDTD
-821 DAVAEST
+821 AEST
-828 GEAARP
+828 GEAPSP
-834 RLVGG
+834 RLADR

>member
-1 MPRIGRKD
+1 
-9 GASLRPGADGSTARE
+9 
-24 PMRRNAVA
+24 
-32 TSLGTGAAQCGHDV
+32 
-46 WEDPMLSKALL
+46 MLSKALL

-69 VIGAWLIAA
+69 VIAAWLVAA

-85 LAFGGRTA
+85 VAFGGRNA

-125 VTPRD
+125 VTPLD
-130 GGATFFD
+130 GAATFFD
-137 DGSARTALTR
+137 HGSARTALTR
-147 VRAEVGRL
+147 LQTEVKRL

-177 GGLISADG
+177 GSLVSADG
-185 RIAVVRVQYPDQSQ
+185 RIAVVRVQYPDQSR
-199 LSGADLDALVGLG
+199 LSAEDLDALVDLG
-212 DQLRAELPLRVEMGG
+212 DRLRAGLPLRIEMGG
-227 NLFYAF
+227 SLFYAF
-233 SEADGGASELIGL
+233 SDPDGGASELIGL
-246 LAAATILFLA
+246 LAAAAILFLA
-256 FGSLVAAVLPIGMAV
+256 FGSLVAAALPIGMAV
-271 FGLTIGVAT
+271 FGLTVGVAT

-286 VVDVPAFAPV
+286 VTDVPTFAPV

-316 HREHLARGLAPHEA
+316 HREYLARGLDSREA

-345 GGVVVVSILGLAV
+345 GGTVVVSILGLAV
-358 ANVPFIAVGGLAVS
+358 ANVPFMTVGGLAVS
-372 IVVLIMVVAS
+372 IVVLTMVVAS

-394 PRLARTDRT
+394 TRLAR
-403 DRVGRAERI
+403 A
-412 GRIGRIGQAL
+412 GRIGRAL
-422 RTGIPGRLARR
+422 QTRMLGRLARR
-433 RDTVAGA
+433 RDPAAGA
-440 APAVGWRRW
+440 AHAAGWRRW
-449 IGHVGRH
+449 IGHVSRH
-456 PVLYAVGA
+456 PVPYAVGA
-464 AGLLLTAALP
+464 AGLLLTATLP
-474 VLGLRVGLPDDGSMP
+474 VLGLRVGLPDDGSLP
-489 QSRTERRAYDLV
+489 HSRTERRAYDLV

-507 GTNGPLVIAADPA
+507 GTNGPLVIAADPT

-535 DPGIASVAPTRI
+535 DPGIASVAPTHI
-547 DRASG
+547 DRATG
-552 IATFVVFPTTSPQ
+552 IATLVVFPTTSPQ

-574 RLRTGALPT
+574 RLRTDVLPT
-583 AIGSGP
+583 AIGHGP
-589 ASAHVG
+589 ARAHVG
-595 GATAS
+595 GGAAS
-600 LSDVGQRTSQRLPVL
+600 LSDVGRRTSQRLPVF
-615 VAVVLAMSF
+615 VAAVLAMSF
-624 LLLVPVFRSILVPL
+624 LLLMLVFRSILVPL

-647 IGAAYGVM
+647 IGAAYGIM

-665 ALIGLESTVPIVS
+665 ALIGLEATVPIVS

-694 YEVFLLARV
+694 YEVFLLSRV

-782 ANWWLPKWLDRI
+782 TNWWLPKWLDRM
-794 LPRGPVGTNDTDDT
+794 LPRGPVGT
-808 NDPDDTDGTDDAD
+808 DDTD
-821 DAVAEST
+821 AESS
-828 GEAARP
+828 GEAPRP
-834 RLVGG
+834 RLVDR

>member
-1 MPRIGRKD
+1 
-9 GASLRPGADGSTARE
+9 
-24 PMRRNAVA
+24 
-32 TSLGTGAAQCGHDV
+32 
-46 WEDPMLSKALL
+46 MLSKALL

-69 VIGAWLIAA
+69 VIAAWLIAA
-78 TLAVLAA
+78 TLAVFAA
-85 LAFGGRTA
+85 VAFGGRTA

-102 SQRAAELI
+102 SGRAAELI

-125 VTPRD
+125 VTPLD

-137 DGSARTALTR
+137 EDGARTALTR
-147 VRAEVGRL
+147 LQTEVKRL

-163 PAGALDAGGDTAVR
+163 PAGALDARGDTAVR
-177 GGLISADG
+177 GGLVSADG
-185 RIAVVRVQYPDQSQ
+185 RIAVVRVQYPDQSR
-199 LSGADLDALVGLG
+199 LSAKDLDALVELG
-212 DQLRAELPLRVEMGG
+212 DRLRAELPLRIEMGG

-233 SEADGGASELIGL
+233 SAPDGGASELIGI
-246 LAAATILFLA
+246 LAAAAILFLA
-256 FGSLVAAVLPIGMAV
+256 FGSLVAAALPIGMAV

-286 VVDVPAFAPV
+286 VTDVPTFAPV

-316 HREHLARGLAPHEA
+316 HREYLAGGLHPHEA

-358 ANVPFIAVGGLAVS
+358 ANVPFMTVGGLAVS
-372 IVVLIMVVAS
+372 IVVLTMVVAS

-394 PRLARTDRT
+394 PRLAR
-403 DRVGRAERI
+403 A
-412 GRIGRIGQAL
+412 GRIGRAL
-422 RTGIPGRLARR
+422 QTGKLGRLARR

-440 APAVGWRRW
+440 APAAGWRRW
-449 IGHVGRH
+449 IGHVSRH

-464 AGLLLTAALP
+464 AGLLLTATLP
-474 VLGLRVGLPDDGSMP
+474 VLGLRVGLPDDGSLP
-489 QSRTERRAYDLV
+489 HSRTERRAYDLV

-535 DPGIASVAPTRI
+535 DPGIASVAPSQI
-547 DRASG
+547 DRATG
-552 IATFVVFPTTSPQ
+552 IATLVVFPTTSPQ

-574 RLRTGALPT
+574 RLRTGVLPT
-583 AIGSGP
+583 AIGQGP
-589 ASAHVG
+589 ARAHVG

-600 LSDVGQRTSQRLPVL
+600 LSDVGQRTSQRLPVF
-615 VAVVLAMSF
+615 VAAVLAMSF
-624 LLLVPVFRSILVPL
+624 LLLMLVFRSILVPL

-647 IGAAYGVM
+647 IGAAYGIM

-665 ALIGLESTVPIVS
+665 ALIGLEATVPIVS

-694 YEVFLLARV
+694 YEVFLLSRV

-713 GTAIVEGVSRT
+713 GTAIVEGVSGT

-782 ANWWLPKWLDRI
+782 TNWWLPRWLDRM
-794 LPRGPVGTNDTDDT
+794 LPRGPVGTD
-808 NDPDDTDGTDDAD
+808 
-821 DAVAEST
+821 AEST
-828 GEAARP
+828 GEAPRP
-834 RLVGG
+834 RLVDR

>member
-1 MPRIGRKD
+1 
-9 GASLRPGADGSTARE
+9 
-24 PMRRNAVA
+24 
-32 TSLGTGAAQCGHDV
+32 
-46 WEDPMLSKALL
+46 MLSKALL

-69 VIGAWLIAA
+69 VIAAWLVAA

-85 LAFGGRTA
+85 VAFGGRTA

-102 SQRAAELI
+102 SQKAAELI
-110 ERAGTGQE
+110 ERARTGQE

-125 VTPRD
+125 VTPLD
-130 GGATFFD
+130 GAATFFD
-137 DGSARTALTR
+137 RGSARTALTR
-147 VRAEVGRL
+147 LQTEVERL

-177 GGLISADG
+177 GGLVSADG
-185 RIAVVRVQYPDQSQ
+185 RIAVVRVQYPDQSR
-199 LSGADLDALVGLG
+199 LSAEDLDALVDLG
-212 DQLRAELPLRVEMGG
+212 DRLRAELPLRIEMGG

-233 SEADGGASELIGL
+233 SDPDGGASELIGL
-246 LAAATILFLA
+246 LAAAAILFLA
-256 FGSLVAAVLPIGMAV
+256 FGSLVAAALPIGMAV
-271 FGLTIGVAT
+271 FGLTVGVAT

-286 VVDVPAFAPV
+286 VTEVPTFAPV

-316 HREHLARGLAPHEA
+316 HREYLARGLDPQAA

-345 GGVVVVSILGLAV
+345 GGTVVVSILGLAV
-358 ANVPFIAVGGLAVS
+358 ANVPFMTVGGVAVS
-372 IVVLIMVVAS
+372 IVVLTMVLAS

-394 PRLARTDRT
+394 PRLGRT
-403 DRVGRAERI
+403 
-412 GRIGRIGQAL
+412 GRIGRAL
-422 RTGIPGRLARR
+422 RAGRSGRLGRR
-433 RDTVAGA
+433 RDPAAGA
-440 APAVGWRRW
+440 AHAAGWRRW
-449 IGHVGRH
+449 IGHVSRH
-456 PVLYAVGA
+456 PVPYAVGA
-464 AGLLLTAALP
+464 AGLLLTATLP

-489 QSRTERRAYDLV
+489 PSRTERRAYDLV

-507 GTNGPLVIAADPA
+507 GTNGPLVIAADPT

-535 DPGIASVAPTRI
+535 DPGIASVAPTHI
-547 DRASG
+547 DRATG
-552 IATFVVFPTTSPQ
+552 IATLVVFPTTSPQ

-574 RLRTGALPT
+574 RLRADVMPT
-583 AIGSGP
+583 AIGHGP
-589 ASAHVG
+589 ARAHVG
-595 GATAS
+595 GAAAS
-600 LSDVGQRTSQRLPVL
+600 LSDVGQRTSQRMPVF
-615 VAVVLAMSF
+615 VAAVLAMSF
-624 LLLVPVFRSILVPL
+624 LLLMLVFRSILVPL

-647 IGAAYGVM
+647 IGAAYGIM

-665 ALIGLESTVPIVS
+665 ALIGLEATVPIVS

-694 YEVFLLARV
+694 YEVFLLSRV

-782 ANWWLPKWLDRI
+782 TNWWLPKWLDRM
-794 LPRGPVGTNDTDDT
+794 LPRGPVGT
-808 NDPDDTDGTDDAD
+808 DDTD
-821 DAVAEST
+821 AEPT
-828 GEAARP
+828 GEAPRP
-834 RLVGG
+834 RLVDR

>member
-1 MPRIGRKD
+1 MI
-9 GASLRPGADGSTARE
+9 A
-24 PMRRNAVA
+24 
-32 TSLGTGAAQCGHDV
+32 
-46 WEDPMLSKALL
+46 
-57 RLGASAARHPWR
+57 
-69 VIGAWLIAA
+69 AWLIAA

-85 LAFGGRTA
+85 IVIGGRTA

-125 VTPRD
+125 VTPLD
-130 GGATFFD
+130 DGATFFD
-137 DGSARTALTR
+137 HGSARTALTR
-147 VRAEVGRL
+147 LQTEVKRL

-163 PAGALDAGGDTAVR
+163 PAGALDAGGDTTVR
-177 GGLISADG
+177 GGLVSADG
-185 RIAVVRVQYPDQSQ
+185 RIAVVRVQYPDQSR
-199 LSGADLDALVGLG
+199 LSAKDLDALVDLG
-212 DQLRAELPLRVEMGG
+212 DRLRAELPLRIEMGG
-227 NLFYAF
+227 NLFYVF
-233 SEADGGASELIGL
+233 SDPDGGASELIGL
-246 LAAATILFLA
+246 LAAAAILLLA
-256 FGSLVAAVLPIGMAV
+256 FGSLVAAALPIGMAV
-271 FGLTIGVAT
+271 FGLTVGVAT

-286 VVDVPAFAPV
+286 VTDVPTFAPV

-316 HREHLARGLAPHEA
+316 HREYLARGLDPREA

-345 GGVVVVSILGLAV
+345 GGTVVVSILGLAV
-358 ANVPFIAVGGLAVS
+358 ANVPFMTVGGLAVS
-372 IVVLIMVVAS
+372 IVVLTMVVAS

-394 PRLARTDRT
+394 PRLARAD
-403 DRVGRAERI
+403 RI
-412 GRIGRIGQAL
+412 GRAL
-422 RTGIPGRLARR
+422 QTRKLGRLARR
-433 RDTVAGA
+433 RNPAAGA
-440 APAVGWRRW
+440 AHAAGWRRW
-449 IGHVGRH
+449 IGHVSRH
-456 PVLYAVGA
+456 PVPYAVGA
-464 AGLLLTAALP
+464 AGLLLTATLP
-474 VLGLRVGLPDDGSMP
+474 VLGLRVGLPDDGSLP
-489 QSRTERRAYDLV
+489 HSRTERRAYDLV

-507 GTNGPLVIAADPA
+507 GTNGPLVIAADPT

-535 DPGIASVAPTRI
+535 DPGIASVAPTHI
-547 DRASG
+547 DRATG
-552 IATFVVFPTTSPQ
+552 IATLVVFPTTSPQ

-574 RLRTGALPT
+574 RLRTDVLPT
-583 AIGSGP
+583 AIGHGP
-589 ASAHVG
+589 ARAHVG
-595 GATAS
+595 GAAAS

-615 VAVVLAMSF
+615 VAAVLAMSF
-624 LLLVPVFRSILVPL
+624 LLLMLVFRSILVPL

-647 IGAAYGVM
+647 IGAAYGIM

-665 ALIGLESTVPIVS
+665 ALIGLEATVPIVS

-694 YEVFLLARV
+694 YEVFLLSRV

-782 ANWWLPKWLDRI
+782 TNWWLPKWLDRM
-794 LPRGPVGTNDTDDT
+794 LPRGPVGT
-808 NDPDDTDGTDDAD
+808 DDTD
-821 DAVAEST
+821 AEST
-828 GEAARP
+828 GQARRP
-834 RLVGG
+834 RLVDR

>member
-1 MPRIGRKD
+1 
-9 GASLRPGADGSTARE
+9 
-24 PMRRNAVA
+24 
-32 TSLGTGAAQCGHDV
+32 
-46 WEDPMLSKALL
+46 MLSKALL

-69 VIGAWLIAA
+69 VIAAWLVAA

-85 LAFGGRTA
+85 IAFGGRTA

-125 VTPRD
+125 VTPLD
-130 GGATFFD
+130 DGATFFD
-137 DGSARTALTR
+137 QGGARTALTR
-147 VRAEVGRL
+147 LQTEVKRL

-177 GGLISADG
+177 GGLVSADG
-185 RIAVVRVQYPDQSQ
+185 RIAVVRVQYPDQSR
-199 LSGADLDALVGLG
+199 LSAEDLDVLVDLG
-212 DQLRAELPLRVEMGG
+212 DRLRAELPLRIEMGG

-233 SEADGGASELIGL
+233 SEPDGGASELIGL
-246 LAAATILFLA
+246 LAAAAILFLA
-256 FGSLVAAVLPIGMAV
+256 FGSLVAAALPIGMAV
-271 FGLTIGVAT
+271 FGLTVGVAT

-286 VVDVPAFAPV
+286 VTEVPTFAPV

-316 HREHLARGLAPHEA
+316 HREYLACGLDPQAA

-345 GGVVVVSILGLAV
+345 GGTVVVSILGLAV
-358 ANVPFIAVGGLAVS
+358 ANVPFMTVGGLAVS
-372 IVVLIMVVAS
+372 IVVLTMVLAS

-394 PRLARTDRT
+394 PRLAR
-403 DRVGRAERI
+403 A
-412 GRIGRIGQAL
+412 GRIGRAL
-422 RTGIPGRLARR
+422 QTRKLEQLARR

-440 APAVGWRRW
+440 APAAGWRRW
-449 IGHVGRH
+449 IGHVSRH

-464 AGLLLTAALP
+464 AALLLTATLP

-489 QSRTERRAYDLV
+489 HSRTERRAYDLV

-507 GTNGPLVIAADPA
+507 GINGPLVIAADPT

-535 DPGIASVAPTRI
+535 DPGIASVAPTHI
-547 DRASG
+547 DHATG
-552 IATFVVFPTTSPQ
+552 IATLVVFPTTSPQ

-574 RLRTGALPT
+574 RLRTDVLPT
-583 AIGSGP
+583 AIGHGP
-589 ASAHVG
+589 ARAHVG
-595 GATAS
+595 GAAAS
-600 LSDVGQRTSQRLPVL
+600 LSDVGQRTSQRLPVVVAAVL
-615 VAVVLAMSF
+615 VMSF
-624 LLLVPVFRSILVPL
+624 LLLMLVFRSILVPL

-647 IGAAYGVM
+647 IGAAYGIM

-665 ALIGLESTVPIVS
+665 ALIGLEATVPIVS

-694 YEVFLLARV
+694 YEVFLLSRV

-782 ANWWLPKWLDRI
+782 TNWWLPKWLDRL
-794 LPRGPVGTNDTDDT
+794 LPGGPVGI
-808 NDPDDTDGTDDAD
+808 DDTD
-821 DAVAEST
+821 AEST
-828 GEAARP
+828 GEAPRP
-834 RLVGG
+834 RLGDR

>member
-1 MPRIGRKD
+1 
-9 GASLRPGADGSTARE
+9 
-24 PMRRNAVA
+24 
-32 TSLGTGAAQCGHDV
+32 
-46 WEDPMLSKALL
+46 MLSKALL

-69 VIGAWLIAA
+69 VIAAWLIAA

-85 LAFGGRTA
+85 IAFGGRNA

-125 VTPRD
+125 VTPLD
-130 GGATFFD
+130 GAATFFD
-137 DGSARTALTR
+137 DDGARTALTR
-147 VRAEVGRL
+147 LQTEVKRL

-177 GGLISADG
+177 GGLVSADG
-185 RIAVVRVQYPDQSQ
+185 RIAVVRVQYPDQSR
-199 LSGADLDALVGLG
+199 LSAEDLDALVDLG
-212 DQLRAELPLRVEMGG
+212 DRLRAEMPLRIEMGG
-227 NLFYAF
+227 DLFYAF
-233 SEADGGASELIGL
+233 SDPDGGASELIGL
-246 LAAATILFLA
+246 LAAAAILFLA
-256 FGSLVAAVLPIGMAV
+256 FGSLVAAALPIGMAV
-271 FGLTIGVAT
+271 FGLTVGVAT

-286 VVDVPAFAPV
+286 VTDVPTFAPV

-316 HREHLARGLAPHEA
+316 HREYLARGLDPHEA

-345 GGVVVVSILGLAV
+345 GGTVVVSILGLAV
-358 ANVPFIAVGGLAVS
+358 ANVPFMTVGGVAVS
-372 IVVLIMVVAS
+372 IVVLTMVLAS

-394 PRLARTDRT
+394 PRL
-403 DRVGRAERI
+403 GRA
-412 GRIGRIGQAL
+412 GRIGRAL
-422 RTGIPGRLARR
+422 QTGKLGRLARR
-433 RDTVAGA
+433 RDTVTGA
-440 APAVGWRRW
+440 APAAGWRRW
-449 IGHVGRH
+449 IGHVSRH
-456 PVLYAVGA
+456 PVLYAIGA
-464 AGLLLTAALP
+464 AALLLTATLP
-474 VLGLRVGLPDDGSMP
+474 VLGLRVGLPDDGSLP

-535 DPGIASVAPTRI
+535 DPGIASVAPARI
-547 DRASG
+547 DRATG
-552 IATFVVFPTTSPQ
+552 IATLVVFPTTSPQ

-574 RLRTGALPT
+574 GLRTNVLPT
-583 AIGSGP
+583 AIGPGP
-589 ASAHVG
+589 ARAHVG
-595 GATAS
+595 GAAAS
-600 LSDVGQRTSQRLPVL
+600 LSDVGRRTSERLPVF
-615 VAVVLAMSF
+615 VAAVLAMSF
-624 LLLVPVFRSILVPL
+624 LLLMLVFRSVVVPL

-665 ALIGLESTVPIVS
+665 ALIGLEATVPIVS

-694 YEVFLLARV
+694 YEVFLLSRV
-703 REEYLRTGDN
+703 REEYVRTGDN
-713 GTAIVEGVSRT
+713 GTAIVEGVSGT

-740 SFAVAEDPSTK
+740 SFAVADDPSSK

-768 RMVLVPATMTLLGR
+768 RMVLVPATMTLLGKT
-782 ANWWLPKWLDRI
+782 NWWLPKWLDRM
-794 LPRGPVGTNDTDDT
+794 LPRGPVGT
-808 NDPDDTDGTDDAD
+808 DDTD
-821 DAVAEST
+821 AEST
-828 GEAARP
+828 GEAPRP
-834 RLVGG
+834 RLADC

>member
-1 MPRIGRKD
+1 
-9 GASLRPGADGSTARE
+9 
-24 PMRRNAVA
+24 
-32 TSLGTGAAQCGHDV
+32 
-46 WEDPMLSKALL
+46 MLSKALL
-57 RLGASAARHPWR
+57 RLGTSAARHPWR
-69 VIGAWLIAA
+69 VIAAWLIAA

-85 LAFGGRTA
+85 VAFGGRTA

-125 VTPRD
+125 VTPLD

-137 DGSARTALTR
+137 HGSARTALTR
-147 VRAEVGRL
+147 LQTEVKRL

-177 GGLISADG
+177 GGLVSADG
-185 RIAVVRVQYPDQSQ
+185 RIAVVRVQYPDQSR
-199 LSGADLDALVGLG
+199 LSAEDLDALVDLG
-212 DQLRAELPLRVEMGG
+212 DRLRAELPLRIEMGG
-227 NLFYAF
+227 NLFYVF
-233 SEADGGASELIGL
+233 SDPDGGASELIGL
-246 LAAATILFLA
+246 LAAAAILFLA
-256 FGSLVAAVLPIGMAV
+256 FGSLVAAALPIGMAV
-271 FGLTIGVAT
+271 FGLTVGVAT
-280 MTVLAG
+280 MTVLAA
-286 VVDVPAFAPV
+286 VTDVPTFAPV

-316 HREHLARGLAPHEA
+316 HREYLARGLDPHEA

-345 GGVVVVSILGLAV
+345 GGTVVVSILGLAV
-358 ANVPFIAVGGLAVS
+358 ANVPFMTVGGVAVS
-372 IVVLIMVVAS
+372 IVVLIMVLAS

-394 PRLARTDRT
+394 PRL
-403 DRVGRAERI
+403 GRA
-412 GRIGRIGQAL
+412 GRIGRAL
-422 RTGIPGRLARR
+422 RAGRSGRLGRR
-433 RDTVAGA
+433 RDTAAGA
-440 APAVGWRRW
+440 AHAAGWRRW
-449 IGHVGRH
+449 IGHVSRH
-456 PVLYAVGA
+456 PVPYAVGA
-464 AGLLLTAALP
+464 AGLLLTATLP
-474 VLGLRVGLPDDGSMP
+474 VLGLRVGLPDDGSLP
-489 QSRTERRAYDLV
+489 HSRTERRAYDLV

-507 GTNGPLVIAADPA
+507 GTNGPLVIAADPT

-535 DPGIASVAPTRI
+535 DPGIASVAPTHI
-547 DRASG
+547 DRATG
-552 IATFVVFPTTSPQ
+552 IATLVVFPTTSPQ
-565 DKATADTIA
+565 DKATTDTIA
-574 RLRTGALPT
+574 RLRTDVLPT
-583 AIGSGP
+583 AIGHGP
-589 ASAHVG
+589 ARAHVG
-595 GATAS
+595 GAAAS
-600 LSDVGQRTSQRLPVL
+600 LSDVGQRTSQRLPVF
-615 VAVVLAMSF
+615 VAAVLAMSF
-624 LLLVPVFRSILVPL
+624 LLLMLVFRSVLVPL

-647 IGAAYGVM
+647 IGAAYGIM

-665 ALIGLESTVPIVS
+665 ALIGLEATVPIVS

-694 YEVFLLARV
+694 YEVFLLSRV
-703 REEYLRTGDN
+703 CEEYLRTGDN

-782 ANWWLPKWLDRI
+782 TNWWLPKWLDRM
-794 LPRGPVGTNDTDDT
+794 LPRGPVGT
-808 NDPDDTDGTDDAD
+808 DDTD
-821 DAVAEST
+821 AEST
-828 GEAARP
+828 GEAPRS
-834 RLVGG
+834 RLVDR

>member
-1 MPRIGRKD
+1 
-9 GASLRPGADGSTARE
+9 
-24 PMRRNAVA
+24 
-32 TSLGTGAAQCGHDV
+32 
-46 WEDPMLSKALL
+46 MLSKALL
-57 RLGASAARHPWR
+57 RLGANAARHPWR
-69 VIGAWLIAA
+69 VIAAWLVAA

-85 LAFGGRTA
+85 VAFGGRTS

-110 ERAGTGQE
+110 ERARTGQE

-125 VTPRD
+125 VTPLD
-130 GGATFFD
+130 GAVTFFGHD
-137 DGSARTALTR
+137 SARTALTR
-147 VRAEVGRL
+147 LRTEVERL

-177 GGLISADG
+177 GGLVSADG
-185 RIAVVRVQYPDQSQ
+185 RIAVVRVQYPDQSR
-199 LSGADLDALVGLG
+199 LSADDLDALVDLG
-212 DQLRAELPLRVEMGG
+212 DRLRAELPLRIEMGG

-233 SEADGGASELIGL
+233 SDADGGTSELIGL
-246 LAAATILFLA
+246 LAAAAILFLA
-256 FGSLVAAVLPIGMAV
+256 FGSLVAAALPIGMAV
-271 FGLTIGVAT
+271 FGLTVGVAT

-286 VVDVPAFAPV
+286 VTDVPTFAPV

-316 HREHLARGLAPHEA
+316 HREYLARGLDPHEA

-345 GGVVVVSILGLAV
+345 GGTVVVSILGLAV
-358 ANVPFIAVGGLAVS
+358 ANVPFMTVGGFAVS
-372 IVVLIMVVAS
+372 IVVMIMVLAS

-394 PRLARTDRT
+394 PRLARA
-403 DRVGRAERI
+403 GRI
-412 GRIGRIGQAL
+412 GRIGRAL
-422 RTGIPGRLARR
+422 RTRKPGRLARR
-433 RDTVAGA
+433 RDPAAGA
-440 APAVGWRRW
+440 AHAAGWRRW
-449 IGHVGRH
+449 IGHVSRH
-456 PVLYAVGA
+456 PVPYAVGA

-474 VLGLRVGLPDDGSMP
+474 VLGLRVGLPDDGSLP
-489 QSRTERRAYDLV
+489 PSRTERQAYDLV

-507 GTNGPLVIAADPA
+507 GTNGPLVIAADPT

-535 DPGIASVAPTRI
+535 DPGIASVAPTHI
-547 DRASG
+547 DRATG
-552 IATFVVFPTTSPQ
+552 IATLVVFPTTSPQ

-574 RLRTGALPT
+574 RLRTDVLPT
-583 AIGSGP
+583 ATGPGP
-589 ASAHVG
+589 ARAHVG
-595 GATAS
+595 GAAAS
-600 LSDVGQRTSQRLPVL
+600 LSDVGRRTSQRLPVF
-615 VAVVLAMSF
+615 VAAVLAMSF
-624 LLLVPVFRSILVPL
+624 LLLMLVFRSILVPL

-647 IGAAYGVM
+647 IGAAYGIM

-665 ALIGLESTVPIVS
+665 ALIGLEATVPIVS

-694 YEVFLLARV
+694 YEVFLLSRV

-713 GTAIVEGVSRT
+713 GTAIVEGISRT

-757 ATAIFIDATVV
+757 ATAILIDATVV

-782 ANWWLPKWLDRI
+782 SNWWLPKWLDRM
-794 LPRGPVGTNDTDDT
+794 LPRAP
-808 NDPDDTDGTDDAD
+808 
-821 DAVAEST
+821 E
-828 GEAARP
+828 GERQKTAPFPAPLKAKDERLRRSPRP
-834 RLVGG
+834 